1 MLVQILKQRQE
12 KLKQL
17 KSKKIISK
25 EDAEEI
31 ERMEKWF
38 EEFKKA
44 E

>member
-12 KLKQL
+12 KLMQL
-17 KSKKIISK
+17 KCQKFISK

-31 ERMEKWF
+31 ERIEKWF

>member
-17 KSKKIISK
+17 KSQKIISK
-25 EDAEEI
+25 EDAEKI
-31 ERMEKWF
+31 ERIEKWF

>member
-17 KSKKIISK
+17 KSQKIISK

-31 ERMEKWF
+31 ERIEKWF

>member
-12 KLKQL
+12 KLMQL
-17 KSKKIISK
+17 KSQKIISR

-31 ERMEKWF
+31 EKIEKWF

>member
-31 ERMEKWF
+31 ERIEKWF

>member
-25 EDAEEI
+25 DDEEEI

>member
-17 KSKKIISK
+17 KSQKIISE

-31 ERMEKWF
+31 KRIEKWF
-38 EEFKKA
+38 ENFKNA

>member
-17 KSKKIISK
+17 QSKKIISK

-31 ERMEKWF
+31 ERIEKWF